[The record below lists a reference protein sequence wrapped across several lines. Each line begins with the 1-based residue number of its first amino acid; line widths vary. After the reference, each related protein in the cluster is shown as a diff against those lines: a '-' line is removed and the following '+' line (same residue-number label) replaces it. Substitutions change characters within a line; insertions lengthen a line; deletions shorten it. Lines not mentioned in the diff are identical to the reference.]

1 MLHWLWLPKLDRK
14 IHQRF
19 PESVFQQWI
28 SWVVTMYFLIFE
40 IWDESRDSTNFKIT
54 TFYTKCW
61 LSSESKIQ
69 WKKAH
74 FECKMM
80 SLETFWEKLSVESR
94 HVAHLKSQ
102 KFKVH
107 GDHPRNPGIHQR
119 FPELVFQQW
128 ISWVVSM
135 YFLILEIW
143 DEWRD
148 STDDFSQKV
157 SKDIAFNSKCS
168 FFHGNFDSE
177 LITCSWHQKTNSPIH
192 EFKELHISRKAF

>member
-19 PESVFQQWI
+19 PELVFQQWI
-28 SWVVTMYFLIFE
+28 SWVVTMYFLILE

-54 TFYTKCW
+54 TFYKKCW

-80 SLETFWEKLSVESR
+80 SLETFWEKLSVESH

-119 FPELVFQQW
+119 FPELVFQQR

-135 YFLILEIW
+135 YFLILKIW
-143 DEWRD
+143 NEWHD
-148 STDDFSQKV
+148 STDNFSQKV
-157 SKDIAFNSKCS
+157 SKDITFYSKCS
-168 FFHGNFDSE
+168 FFQGNFDSK
-177 LITCSWHQKTNSPIH
+177 LIHS
-192 EFKELHISRKAF
+192 ER